1 MRESG
6 LSFNINI
13 TPGRTTGPGCPWRS
27 HAQCWTRHRGRRLR
41 SKRKS
46 WTGSCSW
53 LPQARQR
60 QPQQEEQQE
69 LYKRQFRVWRVIVPS
84 GRGLPFIPRLSAEVR
99 QAGFSRKLGDRNN
112 FECHFSDC
120 LHRNPIRFFVMKL
133 APQIRSVDRFCR
145 FALGQI
151 SQIHTLLVKT
161 HLKHKFT
168 NVINSTVHKWIRHH
182 LSGHF
187 AMSFHPFVV
196 MSTCNLETKLQD
208 EIKLRL
214 L

>member
-1 MRESG
+1 MYQKRLWKKIHTRQDSVLLFTTQ
-6 LSFNINI
+6 LSIF
-13 TPGRTTGPGCPWRS
+13 
-27 HAQCWTRHRGRRLR
+27 L
-41 SKRKS
+41 
-46 WTGSCSW
+46 
-53 LPQARQR
+53 
-60 QPQQEEQQE
+60 
-69 LYKRQFRVWRVIVPS
+69 
-84 GRGLPFIPRLSAEVR
+84 FIFLK
-99 QAGFSRKLGDRNN
+99 FILDRNN

-120 LHRNPIRFFVMKL
+120 LHRNPIRFFVLKL